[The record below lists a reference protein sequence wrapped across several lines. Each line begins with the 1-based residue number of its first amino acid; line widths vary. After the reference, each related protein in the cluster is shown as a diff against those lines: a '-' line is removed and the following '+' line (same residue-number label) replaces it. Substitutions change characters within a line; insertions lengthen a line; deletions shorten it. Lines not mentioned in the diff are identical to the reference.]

1 MSMTVG
7 KRSAGEKTFDIF
19 NVILLSLFAFTAV
32 YPFINVI
39 VVSFSTPAAAN
50 QYGLKLWP
58 KETTLE
64 AYKIVF
70 SNKLIWTGYYNTI
83 YRTLLGTALNVLFTV
98 LCAYPLSKRYL
109 PHRNF
114 YTAVVVFTMFF
125 NGGLIPNYL
134 LIKEL
139 GLLDN
144 RLALILPL
152 LIAPFTM
159 IIVRNFFM
167 SLPEE
172 IEESAR
178 MDGAS
183 DIRVLFSI
191 VLPVSMP
198 IIATISLWYA
208 VAHWNAWFDSLLY
221 ISSPDKAVLGNV
233 LRKIIIEGSPQFQQY
248 DTYDP
253 SKSHSLVT
261 PDIIRAATIM
271 VATTP
276 ILCVYPFIQK
286 YFVKGI
292 MIGSLKG

>member
-1 MSMTVG
+1 MSMTIG
-7 KRSAGEKTFDIF
+7 RKTIGEKAFDLF
-19 NVILLSLFAFTAV
+19 NVVFLSLFAFSAV

-70 SNKLIWTGYYNTI
+70 SNKMIWTGYFNTI
-83 YRTLLGTALNVLFTV
+83 VRTVFGTALNVMFTV

-109 PHRNF
+109 PNRNV
-114 YTAVVVFTMFF
+114 YTMIIVFTMFF
-125 NGGLIPNYL
+125 SGGLIPNYL

-139 GLLDN
+139 GLLDS
-144 RLALILPL
+144 RLSLILPG
-152 LIAPFTM
+152 LIAAFTM

-172 IEESAR
+172 IEESAK
-178 MDGAS
+178 MDGAH
-183 DIRVLFSI
+183 DIRILLSI
-191 VLPVSMP
+191 VLPVSTP

-208 VAHWNAWFDSLLY
+208 VAHWNAWFDSLLF
-221 ISSPDKAVLGNV
+221 IQSQDKAVLGNV

-248 DTYDP
+248 DNYDP
-253 SKSHSLVT
+253 SKPQNLVT

-286 YFVKGI
+286 YFVKGV
-292 MIGSLKG
+292 MMGSLKG

>member
-1 MSMTVG
+1 MSMTIG
-7 KRSAGEKTFDIF
+7 KKSTGERAFDLL
-19 NVILLSLFAFTAV
+19 NVVFLSLFAFTAV

-58 KETTLE
+58 QETTLE

-70 SNKLIWTGYYNTI
+70 SNKMIWTGYANTI
-83 YRTLLGTALNVLFTV
+83 FRAVLGTAMNVLFTV
-98 LCAYPLSKRYL
+98 LCAYPLAKRYL
-109 PHRNF
+109 PHRSG
-114 YTAVVVFTMFF
+114 YTTFIVFTMFF
-125 NGGLIPNYL
+125 SGGLIPNYL

-144 RLALILPL
+144 RLSLILPG
-152 LIAPFTM
+152 LIAAFTM
-159 IIVRNFFM
+159 IVVRNFFM

-172 IEESAR
+172 IEESAKI
-178 MDGAS
+178 DGAH
-183 DIRVLFSI
+183 DIRILFFI

-208 VAHWNAWFDSLLY
+208 VSHWNAWFDSLLF
-221 ISSPDKAVLGNV
+221 IQSPDKAVLGNV
-233 LRKIIIEGSPQFQQY
+233 LRKIIIEGSPQFQEY
-248 DTYDP
+248 DNYDP
-253 SKSHSLVT
+253 AKPQNLVT

-286 YFVKGI
+286 YFVKGV

>member
-1 MSMTVG
+1 MSMTIG
-7 KRSAGEKTFDIF
+7 KKSTGERVFDIV
-19 NVILLSLFAFTAV
+19 NVVFLSLFAFTAV

-70 SNKLIWTGYYNTI
+70 SNKMIWIGYSNTI
-83 YRTLLGTALNVLFTV
+83 FRTVLGTILNVLFTV
-98 LCAYPLSKRYL
+98 LCAYPLAKRYL
-109 PHRNF
+109 PNRSL
-114 YTAVVVFTMFF
+114 YTSFIVFTMFF
-125 NGGLIPNYL
+125 SGGLIPNYL

-144 RLALILPL
+144 RFSLILPG
-152 LIAPFTM
+152 LIAAFTM

-172 IEESAR
+172 IEESAKI
-178 MDGAS
+178 DGAN
-183 DIRVLFSI
+183 DVRILFFI

-221 ISSPDKAVLGNV
+221 IQTPDKAVLGNV
-233 LRKIIIEGSPQFQQY
+233 LRKIIIEGSPQFQEY
-248 DTYDP
+248 DNYDP
-253 SKSHSLVT
+253 AKPQNLVT

-286 YFVKGI
+286 YFVRGV
-292 MIGSLKG
+292 MMGSLKG

>member
-1 MSMTVG
+1 MSMTIG
-7 KRSAGEKTFDIF
+7 KKSLGERAFDVF
-19 NVILLSLFAFTAV
+19 NVVFLSLFAFSAV

-64 AYKIVF
+64 AYKVVF

-83 YRTLLGTALNVLFTV
+83 IRTVLGTALNVLFTV
-98 LCAYPLSKRYL
+98 LCAYPLSKKYL
-109 PHRNF
+109 PNRNF
-114 YTAVVVFTMFF
+114 YTSFIVFTMFF
-125 NGGLIPNYL
+125 GGGLIPNYL

-144 RLALILPL
+144 RLSLILPG
-152 LIAPFTM
+152 LIAAFTM

-167 SLPEE
+167 ALPEE
-172 IEESAR
+172 IEESAK
-178 MDGAS
+178 MDGAT
-183 DIRVLFSI
+183 DIRILFSI
-191 VLPVSMP
+191 VLPVSLP
-198 IIATISLWYA
+198 VVATISLWYA

-221 ISSPDKAVLGNV
+221 ISSPEKTVLGNV

-253 SKSHSLVT
+253 SKSQTLVT

-271 VATTP
+271 VATLP

-286 YFVKGI
+286 YFVKGV
-292 MIGSLKG
+292 MVGSLKG

>member
-7 KRSAGEKTFDIF
+7 KKSAGERAFDLF
-19 NVILLSLFAFTAV
+19 NVVLLTLFAFTAV

-70 SNKLIWTGYYNTI
+70 SNKMIWTGYANTI
-83 YRTLLGTALNVLFTV
+83 YRTVLGTALNVLFTV
-98 LCAYPLSKRYL
+98 LCAYPLAKRHL
-109 PHRNF
+109 PHRNA
-114 YTAVVVFTMFF
+114 YTLFIVFTMFF
-125 NGGLIPNYL
+125 SGGLIPNYL

-144 RLALILPL
+144 RMSLILPG
-152 LIAPFTM
+152 LIAAFTM

-172 IEESAR
+172 IEESAKI
-178 MDGAS
+178 DGAH
-183 DIRVLFSI
+183 DIRILFFI

-208 VAHWNAWFDSLLY
+208 VSHWNAWFDSLLY
-221 ISSPDKAVLGNV
+221 IQSPGKAVLGNV
-233 LRKIIIEGSPQFQQY
+233 LRKIIIEGSPQFQEY
-248 DTYDP
+248 DNYDP
-253 SKSHSLVT
+253 AKPQNLVT

-286 YFVKGI
+286 YFVKGV
-292 MIGSLKG
+292 MMGSLKG

>member
-1 MSMTVG
+1 MSMTIG
-7 KRSAGEKTFDIF
+7 KKSAGEKAFDIANIIF
-19 NVILLSLFAFTAV
+19 LSLFAFSAV
-32 YPFINVI
+32 YPFINII

-58 KETTLE
+58 KETTLA
-64 AYKIVF
+64 AYELVF
-70 SNKLIWTGYYNTI
+70 ANKLIWTGYYNTI
-83 YRTLLGTALNVLFTV
+83 FRTVIGTALNVIFSV
-98 LCAYPLSKRYL
+98 LCAYPLSKKYL
-109 PHRNF
+109 PNRNL
-114 YTAVVVFTMFF
+114 YTSLVVFTMFF
-125 NGGLIPNYL
+125 SGGLIPNYL

-144 RLALILPL
+144 RFSLILPG
-152 LIAPFTM
+152 LIAAFTM

-167 SLPEE
+167 AMPEE
-172 IEESAR
+172 IEESAKI
-178 MDGAS
+178 DGAT

-221 ISSPDKAVLGNV
+221 ISSPEKTVLGNV

-253 SKSHSLVT
+253 TKANSVVT

-276 ILCVYPFIQK
+276 ILLVYPFIQK
-286 YFVKGI
+286 YFVKGV